1 MGRKNTNKI
10 TLHLQNEG
18 GEGLEQQQGL
28 LTTLLYC
35 IFKNPKEIC
44 QKW

>member
-28 LTTLLYC
+28 LTTLSVLY
-35 IFKNPKEIC
+35 F
-44 QKW
+44 